1 MDKIIIE
8 GGKRLIGEIEI
19 SGAKNAALP
28 IMAATLLVE
37 GANTITNIP
46 HLRDITTFKAL
57 LSHLGCTINDLEDGS
72 TTIDA
77 STITTPEAPYDLVKT
92 MRASVL
98 VLGPLVA
105 RCKRAR
111 ISLPGGCAIGARPI
125 NLHLMGL
132 EKMGAT
138 IKIEHGYVEATAE
151 RLRGSVIY
159 LDIPTVTGT
168 ANLMMAACLADG
180 TTVLENAAKEPE
192 VVELANLLNTMG
204 GSVAGAGTEKIVI
217 EGVDKLHPVS
227 HRVMADRI
235 EAGTYM
241 IAAAATRG
249 NLLLKRCPID
259 LLEALIV
266 KLEETGTEITIEEG
280 GVRVIGAT
288 PIRSVDIQTSPYPG
302 FPTDLQAQM
311 MAMMTVASGLSV
323 ITETIFE
330 NRFMHVSELKRMGA
344 RIKVDGRTAIVEG
357 RPYLS
362 SAPVMATDLRA
373 SASLVIAAL
382 IVDGTTEISR
392 IYHLDRGYERLEKKL
407 AQVGSKIKRIKG

>member
-1 MDKIIIE
+1 MDRIIIE
-8 GGKRLIGEIEI
+8 GGKRLIGEIDI

-28 IMAATLLVE
+28 IMAATLLIE
-37 GANTITNIP
+37 DTNTLTNLP
-46 HLRDITTFKAL
+46 DLRDIATFKAL
-57 LSHLGCTINDLEDGS
+57 LSHLGCKIHDQDGS

-77 STITTPEAPYDLVKT
+77 SRITTPEAPYELVKT

-138 IKIEHGYVEATAE
+138 IKIEHGYVEASAE

-192 VVELANLLNTMG
+192 VVELANLLNKMG
-204 GSVAGAGTEKIVI
+204 GSVAGAGTERVVI
-217 EGVDKLHPVS
+217 EGVDRLHPVS
-227 HRVMADRI
+227 HTVMADRI

-249 NLLLKRCPID
+249 NLLLKNCPID
-259 LLEALIV
+259 LLEALTL
-266 KLEETGTEITIEEG
+266 KLKETGTEITVEEG
-280 GVRVIGAT
+280 GVRVIGTT

-311 MAMMTVASGLSV
+311 MALMAVASGLSV

-344 RIKVDGRTAIVEG
+344 KIKIDGRTAIVEG

-407 AQVGSKIKRIKG
+407 AGVGAKIKRIKG

>member
-1 MDKIIIE
+1 MDRIIVE
-8 GGKRLIGEIEI
+8 GGKRLIGEIDI

-28 IMAATLLVE
+28 IMAATLLIE
-37 GANTITNIP
+37 DTNTLTNLP
-46 HLRDITTFKAL
+46 DLRDIATFKTL
-57 LSHLGCTINDLEDGS
+57 LSHLGCVIKDQDDS

-77 STITTPEAPYDLVKT
+77 SRITTPEAPYELVKT

-180 TTVLENAAKEPE
+180 TTVLENTAKEPE
-192 VVELANLLNTMG
+192 VVELANLLNNMG
-204 GSVAGAGTEKIVI
+204 GSVAGAGTEKVVI
-217 EGVDKLHPVS
+217 EGVDRLHPVS
-227 HRVMADRI
+227 HSVMADRI

-249 NLLLKRCPID
+249 NLLLKNCPID
-259 LLEALIV
+259 LLEALTL
-266 KLEETGTEITIEEG
+266 KLKETGTEITVEEG
-280 GVRVIGAT
+280 GVRVIGNT

-311 MAMMTVASGLSV
+311 MALMTVASGLSV

-344 RIKVDGRTAIVEG
+344 KIKIDGRTAIVEG

-382 IVDGTTEISR
+382 IVDGITDISR

-407 AQVGSKIKRIKG
+407 AGVGAKIKRIKG

>member
-1 MDKIIIE
+1 MDRIIIE
-8 GGKRLIGEIEI
+8 GGKRLIGEIDI

-28 IMAATLLVE
+28 IMAATLLIE
-37 GANTITNIP
+37 DTNTITNLP
-46 HLRDITTFKAL
+46 DLRDIATFKTL
-57 LSHLGCTINDLEDGS
+57 LTHLGCKIHDQDGS

-77 STITTPEAPYDLVKT
+77 SRITTPEAPYELVKT

-105 RCKRAR
+105 RCKKAR

-138 IKIEHGYVEATAE
+138 IKIEHGYVEASAE

-192 VVELANLLNTMG
+192 VVELANLLNKMG
-204 GSVAGAGTEKIVI
+204 GSVAGAGTERVVI
-217 EGVDKLHPVS
+217 EGVDRLHPVS
-227 HRVMADRI
+227 HTVMADRI

-249 NLLLKRCPID
+249 NLLLKNCPID
-259 LLEALIV
+259 LLEALTL
-266 KLEETGTEITIEEG
+266 KLKETGTEITVEEG
-280 GVRVIGAT
+280 GVRVIGTT

-311 MAMMTVASGLSV
+311 MALMAVASGLSV

-344 RIKVDGRTAIVEG
+344 KIKIDGRTAIVEG

-407 AQVGSKIKRIKG
+407 AGVGAKIKRIKG

>member
-1 MDKIIIE
+1 MDRIIIE
-8 GGKRLIGEIEI
+8 GGKRLIGEIDI

-28 IMAATLLVE
+28 IMAATLLIE
-37 GANTITNIP
+37 DTNTITNLP
-46 HLRDITTFKAL
+46 DLRDIATFKAL
-57 LSHLGCTINDLEDGS
+57 LSHLGCKIHDQDGS

-77 STITTPEAPYDLVKT
+77 SRITTPEAPYELVKT

-105 RCKRAR
+105 RCKKAR

-192 VVELANLLNTMG
+192 VVELANLLNKMG
-204 GSVAGAGTEKIVI
+204 GSVAGAGTEKVVI
-217 EGVDKLHPVS
+217 EGVDRLHPVS
-227 HRVMADRI
+227 HTVMADRI

-249 NLLLKRCPID
+249 NLLLKNCPID
-259 LLEALIV
+259 LLEALTL
-266 KLEETGTEITIEEG
+266 KLKETGTEITVEEG
-280 GVRVIGAT
+280 GVRVIGTT

-311 MAMMTVASGLSV
+311 MALMAVASGLSV

-344 RIKVDGRTAIVEG
+344 KIKIDGRTAIVEG

-407 AQVGSKIKRIKG
+407 AGVGAKIKRIKG

>member
-1 MDKIIIE
+1 MDRIIVE

-37 GANTITNIP
+37 GVNTLKNVP
-46 HLRDITTFKAL
+46 NLRDITTFKAL

-151 RLRGSVIY
+151 RLKGSVIY

-168 ANLMMAACLADG
+168 ANLMMAACLAEG
-180 TTVLENAAKEPE
+180 RTVLENAAKEPE
-192 VVELANLLNTMG
+192 VVELANLLNAMG
-204 GSVAGAGTEKIVI
+204 GSVN
-217 EGVDKLHPVS
+217 D
-227 HRVMADRI
+227 
-235 EAGTYM
+235 
-241 IAAAATRG
+241 
-249 NLLLKRCPID
+249 
-259 LLEALIV
+259 
-266 KLEETGTEITIEEG
+266 
-280 GVRVIGAT
+280 
-288 PIRSVDIQTSPYPG
+288 
-302 FPTDLQAQM
+302 
-311 MAMMTVASGLSV
+311 
-323 ITETIFE
+323 
-330 NRFMHVSELKRMGA
+330 
-344 RIKVDGRTAIVEG
+344 EG
-357 RPYLS
+357 RY
-362 SAPVMATDLRA
+362 D
-373 SASLVIAAL
+373 
-382 IVDGTTEISR
+382 
-392 IYHLDRGYERLEKKL
+392 K
-407 AQVGSKIKRIKG
+407 

>member
-1 MDKIIIE
+1 MDRIIIE
-8 GGKRLIGEIEI
+8 GGKRLIGEIDI

-28 IMAATLLVE
+28 IMAATLLIE
-37 GANTITNIP
+37 DTNTITNLP
-46 HLRDITTFKAL
+46 DLRDIATFKTL
-57 LSHLGCTINDLEDGS
+57 LSHLGCKIHDQDGS

-77 STITTPEAPYDLVKT
+77 SRITTPEAPYELVKT

-192 VVELANLLNTMG
+192 VVELANLLNKMG
-204 GSVAGAGTEKIVI
+204 GSVAGAGTERVVI
-217 EGVDKLHPVS
+217 EGVDRLHPVS
-227 HRVMADRI
+227 HTVMADRI

-249 NLLLKRCPID
+249 NLLLKNCPID
-259 LLEALIV
+259 LLEALTL
-266 KLEETGTEITIEEG
+266 KLKETGTEITVEEG
-280 GVRVIGAT
+280 GVRVIGTT

-311 MAMMTVASGLSV
+311 MALMTVASGLSV

-344 RIKVDGRTAIVEG
+344 KIKIDGRTAIVEG

-407 AQVGSKIKRIKG
+407 AGVGAKIKRIKG

>member
-1 MDKIIIE
+1 MDRIIIE
-8 GGKRLIGEIEI
+8 GGKRLIGEIDI

-28 IMAATLLVE
+28 IMAATLLIE
-37 GANTITNIP
+37 DTNTLTNLP
-46 HLRDITTFKAL
+46 DLRDIATFKAL
-57 LSHLGCTINDLEDGS
+57 LTHLGCNINDQDGS

-77 STITTPEAPYDLVKT
+77 SRITTPEAPYELVKT

-105 RCKRAR
+105 RCKKAR

-192 VVELANLLNTMG
+192 VVELANLLNKMG
-204 GSVAGAGTEKIVI
+204 GSVIGAGTERVVI
-217 EGVDKLHPVS
+217 EGVDRLHPVS
-227 HRVMADRI
+227 HTVMADRI

-249 NLLLKRCPID
+249 NLLLKNCPID
-259 LLEALIV
+259 LLEALTL
-266 KLEETGTEITIEEG
+266 KLEETGTEITVEEG
-280 GVRVIGAT
+280 GVRVIGTT

-311 MAMMTVASGLSV
+311 MALMTVASGLSV

-344 RIKVDGRTAIVEG
+344 KIKIDGRTAIVEG

-407 AQVGSKIKRIKG
+407 AGVGAKIKRIKG

>member
-1 MDKIIIE
+1 MDRIIVE
-8 GGKRLIGEIEI
+8 GGKRLIGEIDI

-28 IMAATLLVE
+28 IMAATLLIE
-37 GANTITNIP
+37 DTNTLTNLP
-46 HLRDITTFKAL
+46 DLRDIATFKTL
-57 LSHLGCTINDLEDGS
+57 LSHLGCVIKDQDDS

-77 STITTPEAPYDLVKT
+77 SRITTPEAPYELVKT

-180 TTVLENAAKEPE
+180 TTVLENTAKEPE
-192 VVELANLLNTMG
+192 VVELANLLNNMG
-204 GSVAGAGTEKIVI
+204 GSVAGAGTEKVVI
-217 EGVDKLHPVS
+217 EGVDRLHPVS
-227 HRVMADRI
+227 HSVMADRI

-249 NLLLKRCPID
+249 NLLLKNCPID
-259 LLEALIV
+259 LLEALTL
-266 KLEETGTEITIEEG
+266 KLKETGAEITVEEG
-280 GVRVIGAT
+280 GVRVIGNT

-311 MAMMTVASGLSV
+311 MALMTVASGLSV

-344 RIKVDGRTAIVEG
+344 KIKIDGRTAIVEG

-382 IVDGTTEISR
+382 IVDGITDISR

-407 AQVGSKIKRIKG
+407 AGVGAKIKRIKG

>member
-1 MDKIIIE
+1 MDRIIIE
-8 GGKRLIGEIEI
+8 GGKRLIGEIDI

-28 IMAATLLVE
+28 IMAATLLIE
-37 GANTITNIP
+37 DTNTITNLP
-46 HLRDITTFKAL
+46 DLRDIATFKTL
-57 LSHLGCTINDLEDGS
+57 LSHLGCKIHDQDGS

-77 STITTPEAPYDLVKT
+77 SRITTPEAPYELVKT

-192 VVELANLLNTMG
+192 VVELANLLNKMG
-204 GSVAGAGTEKIVI
+204 GSVAGAGTERVVI
-217 EGVDKLHPVS
+217 EGVDRLHPVS
-227 HRVMADRI
+227 HTVMADRI

-249 NLLLKRCPID
+249 NLLLKNCPID
-259 LLEALIV
+259 LLEALTL
-266 KLEETGTEITIEEG
+266 KLKETGTEITVEEG
-280 GVRVIGAT
+280 GVRVIGTA

-344 RIKVDGRTAIVEG
+344 KIKIDGRTAIVEG

-407 AQVGSKIKRIKG
+407 AGVGAKIKRIKG

>member
-1 MDKIIIE
+1 MDRIIIE
-8 GGKRLIGEIEI
+8 GGKRLIGEIDI

-28 IMAATLLVE
+28 IMAATLLIE
-37 GANTITNIP
+37 DTNTLTNLP
-46 HLRDITTFKAL
+46 DLRDIATFKAL
-57 LSHLGCTINDLEDGS
+57 LSHLGCKVYDQDGS
-72 TTIDA
+72 TAIDA
-77 STITTPEAPYDLVKT
+77 SQITTPEAPYELVKT

-105 RCKRAR
+105 RCKKAR

-138 IKIEHGYVEATAE
+138 IKIEHGYVEATAD

-192 VVELANLLNTMG
+192 VVELANLLNKMG
-204 GSVAGAGTEKIVI
+204 GSVIGAGTERVVI
-217 EGVDKLHPVS
+217 EGVDRLHPVS
-227 HRVMADRI
+227 HTVMADRI

-249 NLLLKRCPID
+249 NLLLKNCPID
-259 LLEALIV
+259 LLEALTL
-266 KLEETGTEITIEEG
+266 KLKETGTEITVEEG
-280 GVRVIGAT
+280 GVRVIGTT

-311 MAMMTVASGLSV
+311 MALMTVASGLSV

-344 RIKVDGRTAIVEG
+344 KIKIDGRTAIVEG

-407 AQVGSKIKRIKG
+407 AGVGAKIKRIKG

>member
-1 MDKIIIE
+1 MDRIIIE
-8 GGKRLIGEIEI
+8 GGKRLIGEIDI

-28 IMAATLLVE
+28 IMAATLLIE
-37 GANTITNIP
+37 DTNTITNLP
-46 HLRDITTFKAL
+46 DLRDIATFKTL
-57 LSHLGCTINDLEDGS
+57 LTHLGCNINDQDGS

-77 STITTPEAPYDLVKT
+77 SQITTPEAPYELVKT

-105 RCKRAR
+105 RCKKAR

-192 VVELANLLNTMG
+192 VVELANLLNKMG
-204 GSVAGAGTEKIVI
+204 GSVAGAGTERVVI
-217 EGVDKLHPVS
+217 EGVDRLHPVS
-227 HRVMADRI
+227 HTVMADRI

-249 NLLLKRCPID
+249 NLLLKNCPID
-259 LLEALIV
+259 LLEALTL
-266 KLEETGTEITIEEG
+266 KLKETGTEITVEEG
-280 GVRVIGAT
+280 GVRVIGTT

-311 MAMMTVASGLSV
+311 MALMAVASGLSV

-344 RIKVDGRTAIVEG
+344 KIKIDGRTAIVEG

-407 AQVGSKIKRIKG
+407 AGVGAKIKRIKG

>member
-1 MDKIIIE
+1 MDRIIIE
-8 GGKRLIGEIEI
+8 GGKRLIGEIDI

-28 IMAATLLVE
+28 IMAATLLIE
-37 GANTITNIP
+37 DTNTITNLP
-46 HLRDITTFKAL
+46 DLRDIATFKTL
-57 LSHLGCTINDLEDGS
+57 LSHLGCKVHDQDGS

-77 STITTPEAPYDLVKT
+77 SRITTPEAPYELVKT

-105 RCKRAR
+105 RCKKAR

-192 VVELANLLNTMG
+192 VVELANLLNKMG
-204 GSVAGAGTEKIVI
+204 GSVAGAGTERVVI
-217 EGVDKLHPVS
+217 EGVDRLHPVS
-227 HRVMADRI
+227 HTVMADRI

-249 NLLLKRCPID
+249 NLLLKNCPID
-259 LLEALIV
+259 LLEALTL
-266 KLEETGTEITIEEG
+266 KLKETGTEITVEEG
-280 GVRVIGAT
+280 GVRVIGTT

-311 MAMMTVASGLSV
+311 MALMAVASGLSV

-344 RIKVDGRTAIVEG
+344 KIKIDGRTAIVEG

-407 AQVGSKIKRIKG
+407 AGVGAKIKRIKG

>member
-1 MDKIIIE
+1 
-8 GGKRLIGEIEI
+8 
-19 SGAKNAALP
+19 
-28 IMAATLLVE
+28 
-37 GANTITNIP
+37 
-46 HLRDITTFKAL
+46 LRDIATFKAL
-57 LSHLGCTINDLEDGS
+57 LSHLGCKVHDQDGS

-77 STITTPEAPYDLVKT
+77 SRITTPEAPYELVKT

-192 VVELANLLNTMG
+192 VVELANLLNKMG
-204 GSVAGAGTEKIVI
+204 GSVAGAGTERVVI
-217 EGVDKLHPVS
+217 EGVDRLHPVS
-227 HRVMADRI
+227 HTVMADRI

-249 NLLLKRCPID
+249 NLLLKNCPID
-259 LLEALIV
+259 LLEALTL
-266 KLEETGTEITIEEG
+266 KLKETGTEITVEEG
-280 GVRVIGAT
+280 GVRVIGTT

-311 MAMMTVASGLSV
+311 MALMAVASGLSV

-344 RIKVDGRTAIVEG
+344 KIKIDGRTAIVEG

-407 AQVGSKIKRIKG
+407 AGVGAKIKRIKG

>member
-1 MDKIIIE
+1 MDRIIIE
-8 GGKRLIGEIEI
+8 GGKRLIGEIDI

-28 IMAATLLVE
+28 IMAATLLIE
-37 GANTITNIP
+37 DTNTITNLP
-46 HLRDITTFKAL
+46 DLRDIATFKAL
-57 LSHLGCTINDLEDGS
+57 LSHLGCKIHDQDGS

-77 STITTPEAPYDLVKT
+77 SRITTPEAPYELVKT

-105 RCKRAR
+105 RCKKAR

-192 VVELANLLNTMG
+192 VVELANLLNKMG
-204 GSVAGAGTEKIVI
+204 GSVAGAGTERVVI
-217 EGVDKLHPVS
+217 EGVDRLHPVS
-227 HRVMADRI
+227 HTVMADRI

-249 NLLLKRCPID
+249 NLLLKNCPID
-259 LLEALIV
+259 LLEALTL
-266 KLEETGTEITIEEG
+266 KLKETGTEITVEEG
-280 GVRVIGAT
+280 GVRVIGTT

-311 MAMMTVASGLSV
+311 MALMAVASGLSV

-344 RIKVDGRTAIVEG
+344 KIKIDGRTAIVEG

-407 AQVGSKIKRIKG
+407 AGVGAKIKRIKG